1 MILWSCFYWE
11 EVFSDAAVF
20 SYSDGVDCGRDG
32 DRRDRTPQH
41 LLSILLGFGFCSFV
55 RNLTSLEITE
65 TPQNQFII
73 LKWFRVLY
81 VGTTSGSG
89 YAVHHCQNAKIPT
102 LDKTFYK
109 TSYSRFILS
118 NLYLRIVYIM
128 TGFLAFW
135 HITSSRYYHVTSRYY
150 HVIYH
155 CIYAVKIFLYIW
167 YHIFI
172 SPTSQAS
179 ISTSNIQWNLT
190 KINLYS

>member
-32 DRRDRTPQH
+32 DRRDRTPH
-41 LLSILLGFGFCSFV
+41 LLSTASCLLGFVHSSEI
-55 RNLTSLEITE
+55 LTSLEITE

-155 CIYAVKIFLYIW
+155 CIYAVKIFLHIW

-172 SPTSQAS
+172 SP
-179 ISTSNIQWNLT
+179 TSNIQWNLT

>member
-1 MILWSCFYWE
+1 MEIGEIGLHIFCLLPSAFWVLFIRPKSWPLWKSRKHPRISLLFW
-11 EVFSDAAVF
+11 SDSV
-20 SYSDGVDCGRDG
+20 SYTWGLQYQWLGVR
-32 DRRDRTPQH
+32 
-41 LLSILLGFGFCSFV
+41 
-55 RNLTSLEITE
+55 
-65 TPQNQFII
+65 
-73 LKWFRVLY
+73 
-81 VGTTSGSG
+81 
-89 YAVHHCQNAKIPT
+89 CQNAKIPT

-135 HITSSRYYHVTSRYY
+135 HITSSRYYHVTSRFY

-172 SPTSQAS
+172 SPTS
-179 ISTSNIQWNLT
+179 NIQWNLT